1 MIIHVNSQFN
11 TDNSHIDTNITN
23 IDYLA
28 NIYELTYDNSSVLKA
43 FIITVNDIE
52 TNIEF
57 NTRLISEKGKNEY
70 KLLFLLLNDKLL

>member
-28 NIYELTYDNSSVLKA
+28 NIYELTYDNSSFLKA

-57 NTRLISEKGKNEY
+57 NARLISEKGKNEY
-70 KLLFLLLNDKLL
+70 KLLFLLLNGKLL